1 MPRIRTMDHLLII
14 NKQRNIR
21 PDWTTV
27 ILSQTY
33 EKQGSS
39 CVFMVDS
46 DGHFGHVEHFVEGP
60 QSGPDWSEIDHF
72 IKNSGEE

>member
-1 MPRIRTMDHLLII
+1 MDHLLIH
-14 NKQRNIR
+14 KQRNIR
-21 PDWTTV
+21 LDWTTV
-27 ILSQTY
+27 ILSQIY

-39 CVFMVDS
+39 WVFFTVDS